1 MNYEEMS
8 NMEINAHHLKMRQE
22 YEAIKTQ
29 IGQLFNK
36 LDNLDIEYAKGKVIL
51 NKRGQI

>member
-1 MNYEEMS
+1 MNYEGMS
-8 NMEINAHHLKMRQE
+8 NMEISAHHLKMLQE

-29 IGQLFNK
+29 IGQLVDK
-36 LDNLDIEYAKGKVIL
+36 LDKLDVEYAKGKIIL

>member
-8 NMEINAHHLKMRQE
+8 NMEINAHHLKMLQE

-29 IGQLFNK
+29 IGQLVDK
-36 LDNLDIEYAKGKVIL
+36 LDKLDAEYAKGKAIL